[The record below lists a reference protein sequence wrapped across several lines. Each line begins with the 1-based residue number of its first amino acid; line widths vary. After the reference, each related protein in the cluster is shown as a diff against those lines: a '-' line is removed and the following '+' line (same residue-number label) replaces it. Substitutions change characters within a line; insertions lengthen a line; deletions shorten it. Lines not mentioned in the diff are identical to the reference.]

1 MEEKTVFDDI
11 LEIFNKANSEE
22 DFGIDAIG
30 AILTLPDDQ
39 FKLLSEIFL
48 IELEKSMSSTSD
60 KLLLQKAIKDSGKS
74 IDEIIELQQNV
85 LKEIDEELKEEL
97 SKEKLD
103 FLKRMMTIITNLFA
117 EAEGTSKTILTIPI
131 ELCRENAVM
140 PTYAHDTDAAMD
152 IYCCEDITINPGE
165 TVIVPTGIKTAIP
178 KGYALLI
185 QPRSGQSAKT
195 KLRIANTPGLI
206 DSGYR
211 DEIGVIIENIEQPI
225 QDIDYRFHEG
235 DSTIKPQIIIDS
247 ILHGKSYTLE
257 KGQRIAQMR
266 LVEAPTVSWMKV
278 ENIGEI
284 EGDRGGGFGSSGK

>member
-1 MEEKTVFDDI
+1 MEEKAIFDDI
-11 LEIFNKANSEE
+11 LEIFREASSEE

-30 AILTLPDDQ
+30 AILALPDDQ
-39 FKLLSEIFL
+39 FKLMSEIFL

-74 IDEIIELQQNV
+74 IDEIIDLQQNV

-131 ELCRENAVM
+131 ELCRENAVI

-185 QPRSGQSAKT
+185 QARSGQSVKT

-206 DSGYR
+206 DS
-211 DEIGVIIENIEQPI
+211 
-225 QDIDYRFHEG
+225 
-235 DSTIKPQIIIDS
+235 
-247 ILHGKSYTLE
+247 
-257 KGQRIAQMR
+257 MR
-266 LVEAPTVSWMKV
+266 RLSQWAA
-278 ENIGEI
+278 
-284 EGDRGGGFGSSGK
+284 

>member
-11 LEIFNKANSEE
+11 LEIFREANSEE

-39 FKLLSEIFL
+39 FKLMSEIFL
-48 IELEKSMSSTSD
+48 VELEKSMSSTSD

-185 QPRSGQSAKT
+185 QPRSGQSVKT
-195 KLRIANTPGLI
+195 KLRVANTPGLI
-206 DSGYR
+206 DS
-211 DEIGVIIENIEQPI
+211 
-225 QDIDYRFHEG
+225 
-235 DSTIKPQIIIDS
+235 
-247 ILHGKSYTLE
+247 
-257 KGQRIAQMR
+257 MR
-266 LVEAPTVSWMKV
+266 RLFQWAA
-278 ENIGEI
+278 
-284 EGDRGGGFGSSGK
+284 